1 MATFTTPD
9 TTDYAAIYNAS
20 APADAGG
27 GGDLVAQLARL
38 GLTPADLAGAS
49 DAVLRAL
56 ASQLA
61 GSTPSAAGGASQL
74 AGSTPSAAGGAS
86 AGGGAAPGA
95 PSAESLAALGMTP
108 DQIAQ
113 LLAVLSAPA
122 ANVTV
127 PAWQGLQPGQTDSG
141 GRLVVGPND
150 VVAGPNETVQWTPAT
165 ARAWWD
171 NWFANPF
178 PLTGINPQALPG
190 ALVLTPDEI
199 ARARIINARFGEDPA
214 LAQGQ
219 NSGFRPGDTSLN
231 NSYDVLAYL
240 KDLLAQKAAGTYRM
254 VNDPSQTSGTSPLA
268 AAELDRNIAA
278 AQATIEQN
286 KQVYDIRKQQQASAG
301 GPFPTPADQ
310 PSSGAATGTGTSA
323 AAQARIDAIPKL
335 EGYIKELSSVKAP
348 NAEQAA
354 ELTAYQQRLKEY
366 KKTAAAPP
374 VTAAPPPV
382 TTNTPPPT
390 TTSAAASAAPV
401 VGSGSPPPT
410 TTSVSGAAPKVDY
423 SAAITK
429 LNQYISNLS
438 AVKQPTSTQAAEL
451 ATYRARLADYQSR

>member
-56 ASQLA
+56 AGQLA
-61 GSTPSAAGGASQL
+61 GITTSTNDGTSSGGGAS
-74 AGSTPSAAGGAS
+74 S
-86 AGGGAAPGA
+86 AGGGATPLAGA
-95 PSAESLAALGMTP
+95 PSPEALAGLGLTP
-108 DQIAQ
+108 DQIAR
-113 LLAVLSAPA
+113 LLGVLANPAPNA
-122 ANVTV
+122 TV
-127 PAWQGLQPGQTDSG
+127 PSQAGLEPGTIDRG

-190 ALVLTPDEI
+190 TLVLTPDEI

-286 KQVYDIRKQQQASAG
+286 KQVYDIRKQQQASVG
-301 GPFPTPADQ
+301 GPFPAPV
-310 PSSGAATGTGTSA
+310 SGAGTGTTAATGAAPATSA
-323 AAQARIDAIPKL
+323 AEQARVAAIPKL
-335 EGYIKELSSVKAP
+335 EAYIKELSSVKAP
-348 NAEQAA
+348 SAQQAA
-354 ELTAYQQRLKEY
+354 ELTAYQQRLNEY

>member
-56 ASQLA
+56 AGQLA
-61 GSTPSAAGGASQL
+61 GITTSTNDGTSSGGGAS
-74 AGSTPSAAGGAS
+74 S
-86 AGGGAAPGA
+86 AGGGATPLAGA
-95 PSAESLAALGMTP
+95 PSPEALAGLGLTP
-108 DQIAQ
+108 DQIAR
-113 LLAVLSAPA
+113 LLGVLANPAPNA
-122 ANVTV
+122 TV
-127 PAWQGLQPGQTDSG
+127 PSQAGLEPGTIDRG

-190 ALVLTPDEI
+190 TLVLTPDEI

-286 KQVYDIRKQQQASAG
+286 KRVYDIRKQQQASAG

-348 NAEQAA
+348 TPAQAA
-354 ELTAYQQRLKEY
+354 KLTAYQQRLNEY
-366 KKTAAAPP
+366 KTTAAAPP
-374 VTAAPPPV
+374 VTSQ
-382 TTNTPPPT
+382 PPT
-390 TTSAAASAAPV
+390 TPTSPTAPSASASAAPV
-401 VGSGSPPPT
+401 VGSGSPPPA

-423 SAAITK
+423 SAAIAK

-438 AVKQPTSTQAAEL
+438 AVKQPTPQQTAEL
-451 ATYRARLADYQSR
+451 STYKTRLADYQSR

>member
-56 ASQLA
+56 AGQLA
-61 GSTPSAAGGASQL
+61 GITTSTNDGTSSGGGAS
-74 AGSTPSAAGGAS
+74 S
-86 AGGGAAPGA
+86 AGGGATPLAGA
-95 PSAESLAALGMTP
+95 PSPEALAGLGLTP
-108 DQIAQ
+108 DQIAR
-113 LLAVLSAPA
+113 LLGVLANPAPNA
-122 ANVTV
+122 TV
-127 PAWQGLQPGQTDSG
+127 PSQAGLEPGTIDRG

-190 ALVLTPDEI
+190 TLVLTPDEI

-286 KQVYDIRKQQQASAG
+286 KQVYDIRKQQQASVG
-301 GPFPTPADQ
+301 GPFPTPV
-310 PSSGAATGTGTSA
+310 SGTSTGTTAATGSPQATPA
-323 AAQARIDAIPKL
+323 AVQARVAAIPKL
-335 EGYIKELSSVKAP
+335 EAYIKELSSVKAP
-348 NAEQAA
+348 SAEQAA
-354 ELTAYQQRLKEY
+354 KLTAYQQRLNEY
-366 KKTAAAPP
+366 KATAAAPT
-374 VTAAPPPV
+374 VTAAPPP
-382 TTNTPPPT
+382 TTTSTPPPT
-390 TTSAAASAAPV
+390 TTSAPASAAPV

-423 SAAITK
+423 GAAIAK

-438 AVKQPTSTQAAEL
+438 AVKQPTSAQASEL